1 MQEDILLERRGA
13 NFYGIERIDSAGKR
27 HYQLRVIRGN
37 GDLTLTNKGVHFTRW
52 VPRAEYFIP
61 IDKIAKVDWGRFHNL
76 RARLL
81 PVLKIYY
88 TEDGDTLVFGVCIGR
103 KQGTLAWQ
111 KAIEGLISR
120 DFGG

>member
-1 MQEDILLERRGA
+1 MQEDVLLQNRGA

-27 HYQLRVIRGN
+27 HYQIRAIRGN
-37 GDLTLTNKGVHFTRW
+37 GDLTLTNRGVHFIRC

-61 IDKIAKVDWGRFHNL
+61 IDKITRVDWGRFHNL
-76 RARLL
+76 RTRLL

-88 TEDGDTLVFGVCIGR
+88 KEDGDTLVFGVCIGR

-111 KAIEGLISR
+111 RAIEGIISR
-120 DFGG
+120 DSVG